1 MESNSMLRQM
11 VRVSLCVTVAALFC
25 VLIARPAFAQDS
37 GISEKR
43 VGFEFEGSWNQ
54 VPTEDNSTD
63 PIPVDYMGLPLN
75 DAARAIALDYSES
88 QLSMVERQC
97 EGWSNPYLFQGPFG
111 LKIWSDFDPLKGS
124 LVSYTI
130 GAWEDKPAFVI
141 WMDDRPEPSQYA
153 EHLRGGITRGHW
165 ENGTLVTVTTH
176 MKEGWVRK
184 NGPPMSDMATM
195 TLRFTRHADI
205 LLMTG
210 IIEDPYYL
218 TEPLVYTRN
227 FQLSNQQ
234 ISPVAP
240 PCVPT
245 YEGSGASEVPHVLWG
260 NKPKEFMEELTRKY
274 GVPREAVMGYSET
287 LYPEYHQKMKAAGS
301 R

>member
-1 MESNSMLRQM
+1 M
-11 VRVSLCVTVAALFC
+11 VKLSLSLAALLC
-25 VLIARPAFAQDS
+25 LLMAGTALAQDS

-54 VPTEDNSTD
+54 IPTEDTSTD
-63 PIPVDYMGLPLN
+63 PVPVDFMGLPLN
-75 DAARAIALDYSES
+75 DEARAIALDYSES

-111 LKIWSDFDPLKGS
+111 IKIWSDFDPLKGN
-124 LVSYTI
+124 LISYTI
-130 GAWEDKPAFVI
+130 GAWEDKPAFTI

-153 EHLRGGITRGHW
+153 EHFRAGFTRGHW
-165 ENGTLVTVTTH
+165 ENGTLVAVTTH
-176 MKEGWVRK
+176 MKEGWIRK
-184 NGPPMSDMATM
+184 NGPPMSDKATI
-195 TLRFTRHADI
+195 TWRFTRHADL

-227 FQLSNQQ
+227 FQLSPQQ

-245 YEGSGASEVPHVLWG
+245 YEGRSASEVPHVLWG

-274 GVPREAVMGYSET
+274 GVPTEAVMGYPET